1 MSINILQQKIR
12 EKKTPLALGLSPDL
26 DKISPR
32 VLKNFTDMYGDCPMA
47 KAEALRYHSSQLL
60 DGAAEKLPAVVLSAD
75 CYLRYGFMGFDV
87 LSSLASAA
95 KAKGLYVIVDCRSAA
110 AQPWLEAIPFADGV
124 TVSPYMGSD
133 AVSAAEDK
141 SVFAVV
147 RSANASSGDVQ
158 NLMSGDRRLYVA
170 AAEQMS
176 RHGAAIMMETG
187 YSLDIKELRR
197 KLDKTF
203 LLLKNCDGE
212 NGIYAFDDYGHGG
225 MIVDDAI
232 QYADDPMG
240 AMDEAVKDLKQWIIV
255 A

>member
-1 MSINILQQKIR
+1 MSINMLQQKIR
-12 EKKTPLALGLSPDL
+12 EKKTPLALGLSPEL
-26 DKISPR
+26 DKVSPR
-32 VLKNFTDMYGDCPMA
+32 VLKNFMDMYGDCPMA

-60 DGAAEKLPAVVLSAD
+60 DAAAEKLPAVVLSAD

-87 LSSLASAA
+87 LSSIASAA
-95 KAKGLYVIVDCRSAA
+95 KAKGLYVLIDCRGASAM
-110 AQPWLEAIPFADGV
+110 PWLEGIPFADGV
-124 TVSPYMGSD
+124 TVSPYMGSSAI
-133 AVSAAEDK
+133 AVPEDK

-147 RSANASSGDVQ
+147 RTAGAGSGDVQ
-158 NLMSGDRRLYVA
+158 NLTSGDRRLYVA

-197 KLDKTF
+197 KLNKTF

-212 NGIYAFDDYGHGG
+212 NGVYAFDDYGHNA
-225 MIVDDAI
+225 MIVDETI
-232 QYADDPMG
+232 QYADDPMS
-240 AMDEAVKDLKQWIIV
+240 AMDAAMKELKHWIIV